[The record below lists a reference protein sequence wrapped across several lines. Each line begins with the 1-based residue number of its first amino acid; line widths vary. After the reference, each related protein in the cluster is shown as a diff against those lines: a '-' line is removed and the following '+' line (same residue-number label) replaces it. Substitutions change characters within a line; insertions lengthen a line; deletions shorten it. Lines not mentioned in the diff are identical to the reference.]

1 MTTDA
6 DLSRLTEA
14 TLIAKQN
21 DRFRRG
27 ICSNPPGLPQ
37 SGAGALRGRVLFT
50 RAVAARGLLFTL
62 QCLAAI
68 TAHNTFEPENDP
80 DGWHDFG
87 CVRVEGERV
96 WWKID
101 LFADE
106 AMEWGAERPDVPAE
120 TYRVLTILFPS
131 DW

>member
-37 SGAGALRGRVLFT
+37 SGPDALRGKVVFT
-50 RAVAARGLLFTL
+50 QAVAARGLLFTI
-62 QCLAAI
+62 QCLATIA
-68 TAHNTFEPENDP
+68 AHETYDADNDP
-80 DGWHDFG
+80 EGHHDFG
-87 CVRVEGERV
+87 CVRVSGERV
-96 WWKID
+96 WFKID
-101 LFADE
+101 GVDAPSHRGI
-106 AMEWGAERPDVPAE
+106 AMCQSGFVRSQ
-120 TYRVLTILFPS
+120 IN
-131 DW
+131 